1 LLDEDREV
9 DGGAAPGGH
18 GAAASVTVDGR
29 AGVEVRRSADRAVTT
44 SPGLLSRHSFSFG
57 VHYDPGD
64 VGFGLL
70 LAHNDDEVAPRSGY
84 DEHRH
89 RDVEIVTWVVEG
101 WLRHSHAGGGDRV
114 LGPGC
119 VQRLQAGGGVVHAE
133 VNAGAGPLRFVQ
145 VWLPSARPDQP
156 HSYASRCDLAD
167 ALASGV
173 PVVVAS
179 GLARDAG
186 GPGLRLVHHAA
197 ALHVV
202 RPVGPVPLPSAPYLH
217 VYVVRGRVRL
227 DGAWLLGE
235 GDAVRITGGPAL
247 WVRPADGSAEAEVL
261 VWEMHEVL
269 ERPGSRAPDRPSARD
284 ADRLGG

>member
-1 LLDEDREV
+1 M
-9 DGGAAPGGH
+9 
-18 GAAASVTVDGR
+18 
-29 AGVEVRRSADRAVTT
+29 EVRRSADRAVTT

-57 VHYDPGD
+57 AHYDSGD

-70 LAHNDDEVAPRSGY
+70 LAHNDDELAPGSGY

-101 WLRHSHAGGGDRV
+101 RLRHSHAGGGDRV

-119 VQRLQAGGGVVHAE
+119 VQRLHAGGGVVHAE
-133 VNAGAGPLRFVQ
+133 VNAGTGPLRFVQ
-145 VWLPSARPDQP
+145 VWLPSARPDEP
-156 HSYASRCDLAD
+156 PSYASRCGLSD
-167 ALASGV
+167 ALAAGS

-186 GPGLRLVHHAA
+186 GPGLRLVHPGA
-197 ALHVV
+197 ALHVVRPV

-227 DGAWLLGE
+227 DEAGILGE
-235 GDAVRITGGPAL
+235 GDAARVTGGRML
-247 WVRPADGSAEAEVL
+247 SVRSADDLPGAEVL
-261 VWEMHEVL
+261 VWEMPGEL
-269 ERPGSRAPDRPSARD
+269 GRPG
-284 ADRLGG
+284 

>member
-1 LLDEDREV
+1 
-9 DGGAAPGGH
+9 
-18 GAAASVTVDGR
+18 
-29 AGVEVRRSADRAVTT
+29 VEVRRSADRAVTT
-44 SPGLLSRHSFSFG
+44 APGLRSRHAFSYG
-57 VHYDPGD
+57 AHYDPGD

-70 LAHNDDEVAPRSGY
+70 LAHNVDEVAPGSGY

-101 WLRHSHAGGGDRV
+101 RLRHSHAGGGDRV

-119 VQRLQAGGGVVHAE
+119 VQRLHAGDGVVHAE

-145 VWLPSARPDQP
+145 VWLPSARPDGP
-156 HSYASRCDLAD
+156 PSYAARCGLGS
-167 ALASGV
+167 ALAAGA

-186 GPGLRLVHHAA
+186 GPGLRLVHPGA

-202 RPVGPVPLPSAPYLH
+202 RPVGPIPLPSAPYLY

-227 DGAWLLGE
+227 DGAWLLAE
-235 GDAVRITGGPAL
+235 GDAARITGGPAPS
-247 WVRPADGSAEAEVL
+247 VRPTGHPAGAEVL
-261 VWEMHEVL
+261 VWEMHEEL
-269 ERPGSRAPDRPSARD
+269 GRPGWPGAGTSATR
-284 ADRLGG
+284 